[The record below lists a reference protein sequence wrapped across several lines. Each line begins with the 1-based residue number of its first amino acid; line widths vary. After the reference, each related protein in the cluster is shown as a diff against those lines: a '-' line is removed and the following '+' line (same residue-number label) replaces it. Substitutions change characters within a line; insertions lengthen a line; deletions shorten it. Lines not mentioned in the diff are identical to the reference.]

1 MKLSVV
7 RGGGLPGLV
16 TRTELASDAL
26 PAERAQELRAKVDQA
41 GLLGTAG
48 SPPPDAPPAYP
59 DELAYQL
66 EVTGDDGATHTYHAT
81 ESTLP
86 EPVRQLI
93 AWVDSAPEKA
103 ESIAPPGS

>member
-1 MKLSVV
+1 MKLSVT

-48 SPPPDAPPAYP
+48 SPPPPSAYP

-66 EVTGDDGATHTYHAT
+66 EVQDDDGATHTYHAT

-86 EPVRQLI
+86 EPVRKLI

-103 ESIAPPGS
+103 QSVAPPGA